1 MKNKQKIVKNVQL
14 SMERDVATENLN
26 EKNNQ
31 ISLTTISK
39 LMNSYGQK

>member
-14 SMERDVATENLN
+14 SMKRDVATENLN